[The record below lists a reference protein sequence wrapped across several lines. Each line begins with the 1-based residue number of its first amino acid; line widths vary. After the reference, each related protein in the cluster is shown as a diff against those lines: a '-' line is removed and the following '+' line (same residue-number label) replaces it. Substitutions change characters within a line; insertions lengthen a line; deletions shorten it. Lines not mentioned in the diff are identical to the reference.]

1 MFSGEDTEDS
11 ISSPPE
17 SMITSDVQAE
27 GGERSQASSDDAPK
41 GPPAA
46 KHKQRSLGAPPQG
59 FTFAKEQTQ
68 VLQKW
73 FLDHVD
79 HPYIKKVDKATLAH
93 KTGLTTKQ
101 ITGWFTNNRKRK
113 YQKVVEAAKKR
124 NKDTGK

>member
-1 MFSGEDTEDS
+1 
-11 ISSPPE
+11 
-17 SMITSDVQAE
+17 MITSEVQAE
-27 GGERSQASSDDAPK
+27 GGEPSQASSEDPPK
-41 GPPAA
+41 NGPAQPAA
-46 KHKQRSLGAPPQG
+46 KHKQRSIGAPPQG

-79 HPYIKKVDKATLAH
+79 HPYIKKADKAMLAH